1 LALFWYVC
9 IFCYFAFS
17 ALTLLVGRQEGH
29 PSCKKLS
36 CGVLAWSSVWCE
48 VQTCIWS
55 SGFHCH
61 SLSLA
66 SVKSRLVF
74 TFLVPAHPGSL
85 GQRAV
90 ERVCVCVCV
99 VFYDWPLQHM
109 WVAKNVAYFPFNSW
123 VSFQQLC
130 RLLWGFLLHTTNR
143 KNHIAYLFVP
153 FPMTLKTLKVIR
165 LMQDLLNAIRRTLA
179 RHLARL

>member
-36 CGVLAWSSVWCE
+36 GGVLAWSSVWCE

-66 SVKSRLVF
+66 SVKSRLVLPF
-74 TFLVPAHPGSL
+74 WYRLT
-85 GQRAV
+85 
-90 ERVCVCVCV
+90 RVVSDKGPLNGCVCVCV

>member
-1 LALFWYVC
+1 MVICLVRGADLHMVQRIPLPLTVSC
-9 IFCYFAFS
+9 FS
-17 ALTLLVGRQEGH
+17 
-29 PSCKKLS
+29 KI
-36 CGVLAWSSVWCE
+36 
-48 VQTCIWS
+48 QT
-55 SGFHCH
+55 G
-61 SLSLA
+61 
-66 SVKSRLVF
+66 F

-153 FPMTLKTLKVIR
+153 LPMTLKTLKVIR